1 MRIELSIRALLLLGL
16 LSACEKEFIPDV
28 TTERE
33 ELVVEGFIEAGE
45 RSLPPYVI
53 LTRNLPFFTELEA
66 DNLESIF
73 VHGADVRVS
82 DGEQT
87 VQLTELCFAE
97 LNSEQQELAGLLL
110 GINPDNL
117 GFNFC
122 AYADLSGRMRGKIGK
137 RYDLEVEAEG
147 RQLSAST
154 VIPPLVELDSLVFV
168 EPPGEPTD
176 TLAQLR
182 CILEDPADQ
191 VNYYRYFTGINSG
204 PLQSG
209 LNSVVDDRL
218 FDGRS
223 FEFPLF
229 KAEPRNGEFD
239 PATFGLFRRGD
250 TVTVKWANI
259 DQRHYDFWNTLEFNA
274 ANQGPFSSYTRV
286 ASNVSGGL
294 GIWGGLSAA
303 YYTEVA
309 PEE

>member
-1 MRIELSIRALLLLGL
+1 MRRMSIWGLLLLGL

-28 TTERE
+28 STDRE
-33 ELVVEGFIEAGE
+33 EIVVEGFIEAGT
-45 RSLPPYVI
+45 RALPPYVI

-66 DNLESIF
+66 DQLEGLF
-73 VHGADVRVS
+73 VHGADVKVS

-87 VQLTELCFAE
+87 VQLTELCLSE
-97 LNSEQQELAGLLL
+97 LNPEQQELAGLLL
-110 GINPDNL
+110 GIDPDNL

-122 AYADLSGRMRGKIGK
+122 AYADLSGRMRGETG
-137 RYDLEVEAEG
+137 RHYDLEINVED
-147 RQLSAST
+147 RQLRAST
-154 VIPPLVELDSLVFV
+154 TIPPLVELDSLIFM
-168 EPPGEPTD
+168 EPPGEPND
-176 TLAQLR
+176 TLTQMR
-182 CILEDPADQ
+182 CVLDDPADQ
-191 VNYYRYFTGINSG
+191 TNFYRYFTGINSG

-218 FDGRS
+218 FNGRR

-229 KAEPRNGEFD
+229 KAEPRNGDFD

-259 DQRHYDFWNTLEFNA
+259 DREHYDFWNTLEFNA

-286 ASNVSGGL
+286 ASNVTGGL

-303 YYTEVA
+303 YYTVVA
-309 PEE
+309 QEE